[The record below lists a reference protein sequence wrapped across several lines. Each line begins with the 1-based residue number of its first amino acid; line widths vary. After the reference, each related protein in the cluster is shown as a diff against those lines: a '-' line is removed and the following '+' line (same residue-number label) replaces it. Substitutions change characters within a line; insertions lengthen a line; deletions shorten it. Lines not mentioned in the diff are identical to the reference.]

1 MSGDVPQRKRMR
13 MLREFHDGKLAALV
27 ATDVAARGL
36 HIPDVSH
43 VVNYDL
49 PQDPEDYVHR
59 IGRTARAGAAGDAVS
74 FGCEQYVE
82 SLPEI
87 EAFIGQRIPVGSFDP
102 ADLPYLKSAHYA
114 PRSYG
119 DEEEDGPPPNQ
130 IHRQERRPPPQAAS
144 AAAPAAA
151 PSKKRRRRRR
161 HGGGAPGGGS
171 QGPAG

>member
-1 MSGDVPQRKRMR
+1 MR

-130 IHRQERRPPPQAAS
+130 IHRSGPATRP
-144 AAAPAAA
+144 AAPATPAGN
-151 PSKKRRRRRR
+151 KRRRRRR